1 MQLPFLNHINIIV
14 LVETNYQSA
23 YYVSDGFLAAFC
35 LIVVIFLD
43 VNAEKNKQNLFRAFK
58 SVVNP
63 AMCVFLLIMFLA
75 GIGQGVYFSYVIVYI
90 QEDLQGS
97 SAMVGK

>member
-1 MQLPFLNHINIIV
+1 MYITLLFS
-14 LVETNYQSA
+14 VETNYQLA
-23 YYVSDGFLAAFC
+23 YYVSDGFLAVFC
-35 LIVVIFLD
+35 MIVVIFLE